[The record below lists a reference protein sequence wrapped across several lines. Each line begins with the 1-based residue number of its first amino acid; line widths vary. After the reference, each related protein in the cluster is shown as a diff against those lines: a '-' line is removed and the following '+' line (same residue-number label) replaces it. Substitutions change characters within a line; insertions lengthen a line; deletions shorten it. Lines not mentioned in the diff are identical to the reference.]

1 MLSAMLYSTIYGW
14 MKKITITFIF
24 LRQDSVFLYDVRYGL
39 SLMQYID
46 PSAVLHIR
54 IHGKDFGFHFF
65 QRLTYPPTP
74 KVPNYRDLHVLFFNS
89 IFVKLHKT

>member
-1 MLSAMLYSTIYGW
+1 MLYNTIYGW

-24 LRQDSVFLYDVRYGL
+24 LRQDSVFLYDVQYGL

-65 QRLTYPPTP
+65 PRLTYHPPNTQSP
-74 KVPNYRDLHVLFFNS
+74 KL
-89 IFVKLHKT
+89 